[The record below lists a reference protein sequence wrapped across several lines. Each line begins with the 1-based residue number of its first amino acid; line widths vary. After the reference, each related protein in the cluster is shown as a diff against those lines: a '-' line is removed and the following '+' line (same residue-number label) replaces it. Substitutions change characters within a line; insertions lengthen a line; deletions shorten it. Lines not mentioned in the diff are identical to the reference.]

1 MDVFLIYFSQRIT
14 FYMPVLQNLRYSNLS
29 KFAAAWNDR
38 QLIEIIVCLE
48 YQRNFSKD
56 VTSIIYCA

>member
-14 FYMPVLQNLRYSNLS
+14 FYMLVLQTLRYSNLS
-29 KFAAAWNDR
+29 KFAAAWSDR

-48 YQRNFSKD
+48 YQRNFSKE

>member
-1 MDVFLIYFSQRIT
+1 MDVFLIYFSQRII

-29 KFAAAWNDR
+29 KFAAAWSDR

-48 YQRNFSKD
+48 YQRNFSKE